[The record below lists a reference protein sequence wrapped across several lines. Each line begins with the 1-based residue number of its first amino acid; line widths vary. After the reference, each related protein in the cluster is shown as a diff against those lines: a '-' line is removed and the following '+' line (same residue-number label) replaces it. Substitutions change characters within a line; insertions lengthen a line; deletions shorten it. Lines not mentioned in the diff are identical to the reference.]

1 MFSSR
6 TLETRLPIAVRRDIV
21 AKVRPQATDPSQGK
35 QLRICVC
42 VSLFRPSLGGA
53 ERQAERLALALVA
66 CGHCVTVVTQRLP
79 GTAAEEQLD
88 GVRIVRAIRTW
99 NRGPLYGLTYML
111 SLAWYLLRHRRS
123 FDLIQATYLYLD
135 AFTALAL
142 RPLHRKPVVLRPAC
156 GGVDG
161 DLSRLP
167 TLRFCPLWPRLD
179 RPIHT
184 LILRTLRQADA
195 VIALSSELA
204 DELRTA
210 GFPPTRIIRI
220 PNGVDARRFAP
231 ADGGARRLQ
240 QAILGTAGPVLTFVG
255 RLHAQKNLT
264 SLLHAAAR
272 LRASWPGLHVVIVGE
287 GPEDKPLR
295 RLARELV
302 LTEQVTFAGG
312 MADVTPFLRAT
323 DVFVHL
329 SRAEGMPGAL
339 LEAMAAGLPCVA
351 TRIGGT
357 VDIIADGVDGLL
369 VEPGDIEAATI
380 AIARC
385 LANPQL
391 GARLGATARQRVEA
405 EFTMEAIAARYV
417 TLYEQLIAE

>member
-1 MFSSR
+1 M
-6 TLETRLPIAVRRDIV
+6 PIAVRQDMV
-21 AKVRPQATDPSQGK
+21 AEARPQATDPFQGK
-35 QLRICVC
+35 QLRICLC

-99 NRGPLYGLTYML
+99 NRGPLYGLTYVL

-135 AFTALAL
+135 AFTAMAL
-142 RPLHRKPVVLRPAC
+142 RPLHHKPVILRPAC
-156 GGVDG
+156 GGADG
-161 DLSRLP
+161 DLTRLP
-167 TLRFCPLWPRLD
+167 TLRFWPLWPRLD
-179 RPIHT
+179 RPVHT
-184 LILRTLRQADA
+184 LILRTLLRADA

-204 DELRTA
+204 DELRAA
-210 GFPPTRIIRI
+210 GFPPMRIIRV

-231 ADGGARRLQ
+231 VDGGVRRAK
-240 QAILGTAGPVLTFVG
+240 QALLGAAGPVLTFVG
-255 RLHAQKNLT
+255 RLHAQKNVAT
-264 SLLHAAAR
+264 LLHAAVR
-272 LRASWPGLHVVIVGE
+272 LRAHWPGLHVVLVGE
-287 GPEDKPLR
+287 GPEDKTLR
-295 RLARELV
+295 CLVQELG
-302 LTEQVTFAGG
+302 LKEQVTFAGG
-312 MADVTPFLRAT
+312 VADVTPFLAAT
-323 DVFVHL
+323 DVFVHP

-357 VDIIADGVDGLL
+357 VDVMADGVDGLL
-369 VEPGDIEAATI
+369 VEPGDVEGVAV

-385 LANPQL
+385 LADPQL
-391 GARLGATARQRVEA
+391 AARLGATARQRVEA
-405 EFTMEAIAARYV
+405 EFTIEAMAARYV
-417 TLYEQLIAE
+417 TLYERLVAA